1 MRVKKESQK
10 TGLTRIIWKP
20 NMTSGP
26 ITLWQIDG
34 EKVET
39 VTDFVF
45 MGPKITVDSDC
56 SHNYKTLPPWKQ
68 SYGKS
73 WQYIEK
79 QKHPFAD
86 KGPYSQRYGFSRS
99 RVQMWEL
106 NHKEGRV
113 PKSWCFPIMVL
124 EKTLQ
129 SPLDTKE
136 IKPVNPKGNQPR
148 ISIVRTDTEASILWP
163 PDVKS

>member
-1 MRVKKESQK
+1 M
-10 TGLTRIIWKP
+10 
-20 NMTSGP
+20 
-26 ITLWQIDG
+26 
-34 EKVET
+34 ET

-136 IKPVNPKGNQPR
+136 IKPVNSNRNQSW
-148 ISIVRTDTEASILWP
+148 IFSGRTDAEAEAPVLSHLMWRANSLEKTLMVGKIESRRRRGW
-163 PDVKS
+163 